1 MTVSDKLS
9 SRLRQY
15 SAVEMDDNNSKS
27 VVIPAH
33 LHRNRTMGWIDA
45 LSGNMVE
52 ELPPQLEEKYIIYDE
67 VLGEGGYATVRAGTN
82 KFNFSEVAIKIIF
95 RRRLTRVLEERTRN
109 EVTILQSLVHPNIVR
124 AYDFFEKENHFFIV
138 LEKVTGGELF
148 ERISKKKVYTELE
161 ARQALQSILHA
172 VKHCHDNN
180 VVHRDIKPENLLY
193 TSTAE
198 DARLKL
204 VDFGFAMKLQD
215 GGTIK
220 TDPCGTANYMAPEI
234 LSARAHGK

>member
-1 MTVSDKLS
+1 MNG
-9 SRLRQY
+9 R
-15 SAVEMDDNNSKS
+15 NNGTS
-27 VVIPAH
+27 VIVPAH
-33 LHRNRTMGWIDA
+33 LHRFRTMGWIDA
-45 LSGNMVE
+45 LSGHMVE
-52 ELPPQLEEKYIIYDE
+52 ELPFNLEEKYDIYDE

-95 RRRLTRVLEERTRN
+95 RRRLSKLLEERTRN
-109 EVTILQSLVHPNIVR
+109 EVKILQSLIHPNIVQ
-124 AYDFFEKENHFFIV
+124 AYDFYENDHHFFIV

-172 VKHCHDNN
+172 VKHCHDHN

-204 VDFGFAMKLQD
+204 VDFGFAMKLQEKD
-215 GGTIK
+215 GGTIH
-220 TDPCGTANYMAPEI
+220 TDPCGTASYMAPEI
-234 LSARAHGK
+234 LCNRPHG